1 MGTVGRQRFTCSAVL
16 LRACVLAT
24 AINIEITI
32 SRIMIPTVF
41 LLLLFTLPVATVAV
55 WVRAQYRD
63 SHNNNNNNN
72 NNKCNI
78 QFYNIVGG
86 VGARERSVRACAC
99 TFLFVIIIII
109 INALSS
115 VIVIRFFLYSLL
127 VSRFVLSSVNSFF
140 VRSYYFLLLV
150 SFDFF
155 EAVSEMIACQ

>member
-63 SHNNNNNNN
+63 SHNNNNN